1 MNFFF
6 NHILLTLENYKMNL
20 YKTICIFGALAA
32 VAFADSHVMPL
43 TAEIKNE
50 QPYSLDNNAIRVRVF
65 NHGIDTLKQ
74 MSFCYRFHANKE
86 FVFEHD
92 WYLPDLNFKVD
103 TLTDTTYQIHF
114 WLKQGAFIAPNSYCP
129 NTSGLVCGLQYRY
142 WFPWEY
148 QLDYSFSS
156 SPVFE
161 STDKLF
167 LSMTDECYDNVV
179 TIDSAR
185 IKILGEDKDGNGVRD
200 DLDSLIDAEIP
211 DSPEK
216 RAAYRYLARAIQNQW
231 TAFYDNPQMTY
242 EELLPYQVLISLGIS
257 LINNTEAVSKLNFN
271 WFYANTL
278 NTKDRILYEAEIDD
292 VFAGKTLP
300 VAVMKNKKYANIV
313 AKGLESYESILAEE
327 RVE

>member
-1 MNFFF
+1 
-6 NHILLTLENYKMNL
+6 MNL

-114 WLKQGAFIAPNSYCP
+114 WLKQGAFIAPKSYFP
-129 NTSGLVCGLQYRY
+129 NTSGIVFGLHYRY

-231 TAFYDNPQMTY
+231 TAFYENPQMTY
-242 EELLPYQVLISLGIS
+242 EELHPYEVLASLGGS
-257 LINNTEAVSKLNFN
+257 LIHEVDAKKELKWNLFFAQLH
-271 WFYANTL
+271 
-278 NTKDRILYEAEIDD
+278 NTKERILFDDEIDQI
-292 VFAGKTLP
+292 FSGKSVP
-300 VAVMKNKKYANIV
+300 VAVKFDKRYSSLVAEGMNTYNEILEQERMK
-313 AKGLESYESILAEE
+313 
-327 RVE
+327 

>member
-1 MNFFF
+1 
-6 NHILLTLENYKMNL
+6 MNL

-114 WLKQGAFIAPNSYCP
+114 WLKQGAFIAPNSYFP
-129 NTSGLVCGLQYRY
+129 NTSGIVFGLHYRY
-142 WFPWEY
+142 WFPWEH

-200 DLDSLIDAEIP
+200 DLDSLIDAESP

-231 TAFYDNPQMTY
+231 TAFYENPQMTY
-242 EELLPYQVLISLGIS
+242 EELYPYEVLISLGIS

>member
-1 MNFFF
+1 
-6 NHILLTLENYKMNL
+6 MNL

-114 WLKQGAFIAPNSYCP
+114 WLKQGAFIAPKSYFP
-129 NTSGLVCGLQYRY
+129 NTSGIVFGLHYRY

-161 STDKLF
+161 SSDKLF
-167 LSMTDECYDNVV
+167 LSMSNECSDDAVE
-179 TIDSAR
+179 IDTAR

-231 TAFYDNPQMTY
+231 TAFYENPQMTY
-242 EELLPYQVLISLGIS
+242 EELHPYEVLASLGGS
-257 LINNTEAVSKLNFN
+257 LIHEVDAKKELKWNLFFAQLH
-271 WFYANTL
+271 
-278 NTKDRILYEAEIDD
+278 NTKERILFDDEIDQI
-292 VFAGKTLP
+292 FSGKSLP
-300 VAVMKNKKYANIV
+300 VAVKFDKRYSSLVAEGMNTYNEILEQERMK
-313 AKGLESYESILAEE
+313 
-327 RVE
+327 

>member
-1 MNFFF
+1 
-6 NHILLTLENYKMNL
+6 MNL

-114 WLKQGAFIAPNSYCP
+114 WLKQGAFIAPNSYFP
-129 NTSGLVCGLQYRY
+129 NTSGIVFGLHYRY
-142 WFPWEY
+142 WFPWEH

-231 TAFYDNPQMTY
+231 TAFYENPQMTY
-242 EELLPYQVLISLGIS
+242 EELHPYEVLISLGIS
-257 LINNTEAVSKLNFN
+257 SRVFI
-271 WFYANTL
+271 ANATDL
-278 NTKDRILYEAEIDD
+278 R
-292 VFAGKTLP
+292 
-300 VAVMKNKKYANIV
+300 
-313 AKGLESYESILAEE
+313 
-327 RVE
+327 

>member
-1 MNFFF
+1 
-6 NHILLTLENYKMNL
+6 MNL

-32 VAFADSHVMPL
+32 VAFADSHVIPL

-114 WLKQGAFIAPNSYCP
+114 WLKQGAFIAPKSYFP
-129 NTSGLVCGLQYRY
+129 NTSGIVFGLHYRY
-142 WFPWEY
+142 WFPWEH

-231 TAFYDNPQMTY
+231 TAFYKNPQMTY
-242 EELLPYQVLISLGIS
+242 EELRHYQSLISLGIA
-257 LINNTEAVSKLNFN
+257 LIGDVNAKNDLKFQLFEACLL
-271 WFYANTL
+271 NTL
-278 NTKDRILYEAEIDD
+278 DRILFDDKIDR
-292 VFAGKTLP
+292 VFVGKSLP
-300 VAVMKNKKYANIV
+300 IIV
-313 AKGLESYESILAEE
+313 KKGLDYPNEVADGIISYNTILEQE
-327 RVE
+327 RMK

>member
-1 MNFFF
+1 
-6 NHILLTLENYKMNL
+6 MNL

-114 WLKQGAFIAPNSYCP
+114 WLKQGAFIAPNSYFP
-129 NTSGLVCGLQYRY
+129 NTSGIVFGLHYRY

-231 TAFYDNPQMTY
+231 TAFYENPQMTY
-242 EELLPYQVLISLGIS
+242 EELHPYEVLASLGGS
-257 LINNTEAVSKLNFN
+257 LIHEVDAKKELKWNLFFAQLH
-271 WFYANTL
+271 
-278 NTKDRILYEAEIDD
+278 NTKERILFDDEIDQI
-292 VFAGKTLP
+292 FSGKSLP
-300 VAVMKNKKYANIV
+300 VAVKFDKRYSSLVAEGMNTYNEILEQERMK
-313 AKGLESYESILAEE
+313 
-327 RVE
+327 